1 MAPNSSAICGE
12 GGWGVAGVAGVAAS
26 KRSVTG
32 FTDDGSRCREE
43 TYFIGR

>member
-1 MAPNSSAICGE
+1 MSPNSSAICGE
-12 GGWGVAGVAGVAAS
+12 GGRGVAGVAGVAAS

-32 FTDDGSRCREE
+32 CTEDGSRCREK